1 MSAIDIGADVVIGL
15 GVERWDFTKGII
27 ERFQALEALLDS
39 HPRHRGRITL
49 LQIASPSRS
58 QLPAY
63 QALQEHTY
71 SEVRAHQREVRT
83 RPIGGRS
90 F

>member
-1 MSAIDIGADVVIGL
+1 M

-39 HPRHRGRITL
+39 NPRHRGRITL

-63 QALQEHTY
+63 QALQEQTY
-71 SEVRAHQREVRT
+71 SEVERINAKFGEGELAADRADRRAS
-83 RPIGGRS
+83 RA
-90 F
+90 